1 MSLEIK
7 IVNAT
12 IDIFREKGVKFT
24 MDDLANRLG
33 VSKRTLYENIDSKET
48 LLNLLVDEVFDS
60 VTEKGKEVIN
70 DDSIGDLEKLK
81 RVLTIL
87 PTSYDTID
95 YTKIHEVKKFYP
107 KIYEKIIYRLDLT
120 WEQTDE
126 LVKKCINEGLIKKV
140 NIYLMKS
147 ILTGSMRILL
157 EDNKLREEKIDYSE
171 TMKNIVDIML
181 SDTINRLKEKEI
193 FLDCLKKIK
202 LELYHPIDF
211 FYYSANF
218 SKNSS

>member
-120 WEQTDE
+120 WEH
-126 LVKKCINEGLIKKV
+126 
-140 NIYLMKS
+140 
-147 ILTGSMRILL
+147 
-157 EDNKLREEKIDYSE
+157 EEY
-171 TMKNIVDIML
+171 T
-181 SDTINRLKEKEI
+181 NRKYE
-193 FLDCLKKIK
+193 
-202 LELYHPIDF
+202 
-211 FYYSANF
+211 NF
-218 SKNSS
+218 IRR

>member
-1 MSLEIK
+1 M
-7 IVNAT
+7 
-12 IDIFREKGVKFT
+12 
-24 MDDLANRLG
+24 
-33 VSKRTLYENIDSKET
+33 
-48 LLNLLVDEVFDS
+48 NLLVDEVFDS

-171 TMKNIVDIML
+171 TMKNIVDIMFDGL
-181 SDTINRLKEKEI
+181 A
-193 FLDCLKKIK
+193 IK
-202 LELYHPIDF
+202 
-211 FYYSANF
+211 
-218 SKNSS
+218 

>member
-95 YTKIHEVKKFYP
+95 YTKIHEVKKF
-107 KIYEKIIYRLDLT
+107 
-120 WEQTDE
+120 
-126 LVKKCINEGLIKKV
+126 
-140 NIYLMKS
+140 
-147 ILTGSMRILL
+147 
-157 EDNKLREEKIDYSE
+157 
-171 TMKNIVDIML
+171 
-181 SDTINRLKEKEI
+181 
-193 FLDCLKKIK
+193 
-202 LELYHPIDF
+202 
-211 FYYSANF
+211 
-218 SKNSS
+218 